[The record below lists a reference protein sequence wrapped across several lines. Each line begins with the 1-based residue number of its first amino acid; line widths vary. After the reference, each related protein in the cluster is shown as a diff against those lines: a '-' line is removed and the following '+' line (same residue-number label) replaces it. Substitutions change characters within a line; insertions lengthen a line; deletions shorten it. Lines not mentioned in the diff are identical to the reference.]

1 MQPQDVLVTK
11 SSMLFF
17 AHPVP
22 VAETIAAVANTTR
35 RLGSMMVEVETQ
47 EGEKRGGTIIFDTR
61 RPSQGHKVIQIREV
75 VTLM

>member
-1 MQPQDVLVTK
+1 
-11 SSMLFF
+11 MLFF

-35 RLGSMMVEVETQ
+35 RLGSMVGVETQ

-61 RPSQGHKVIQIREV
+61 RPSQGHKVIQIREI